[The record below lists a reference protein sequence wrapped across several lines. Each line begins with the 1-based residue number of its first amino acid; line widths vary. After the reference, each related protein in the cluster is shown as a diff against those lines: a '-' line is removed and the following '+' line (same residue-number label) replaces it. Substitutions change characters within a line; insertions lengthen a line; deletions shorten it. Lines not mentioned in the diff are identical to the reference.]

1 MIPITTFNLMIAIFV
16 LFIIFSLVDYANK
29 FYANIASAVIA
40 SLFGIYLSAM
50 IYLGAVEYPDGS
62 AAQDLSLALILFI
75 PTLGMMIYAY
85 IMAYDAWDEA
95 RKSGGEDE

>member
-1 MIPITTFNLMIAIFV
+1 MIPLSTFNLMIAIFV

-29 FYANIASAVIA
+29 FYANIASAIVAIC
-40 SLFGIYLSAM
+40 FGLYLSAM
-50 IYLGAVEYPDGS
+50 IYLGSVEYPDGT
-62 AAQDLSLALILFI
+62 AIPDLSLALILFI

-95 RKSGGEDE
+95 RKSGGDEE

>member
-1 MIPITTFNLMIAIFV
+1 MIAIFM

-50 IYLGAVEYPDGS
+50 IYLGAVVYPDGS

-75 PTLGMMIYAY
+75 PTMCMMIYAY